1 MTALS
6 TLPIDAQPVV
16 TLAPAAP
23 TTPSASA
30 RRANRIV
37 LERYLAPLA
46 RFLSQSELT
55 EIVVNRPG
63 EVFTEGPNG
72 WQRHESADLSHAHLM
87 HLATAAAGYTRQ
99 DIASDHP
106 IVSTTLPGEE
116 RCQIV
121 VPPAVPAGT
130 VSLTIRKP
138 STVTMTL
145 EDFEERDLF
154 SDIRVTSDDLSD
166 DETELVRLR
175 DAGQWREFLALAVRS
190 RRNIIISGATG
201 SGKTTLSKGLIA
213 QIPAAERLV
222 TIEDT
227 AELVVPQPNHVRLLY
242 AKDGQGLAKVGPREL
257 LESCLRMRPDRI
269 LLQELRDGTAF
280 FYLRNV
286 NSGHPGSITT
296 VHADS
301 ARLAFEQLTLLVKE
315 SAEGRDL
322 ARDDIRNLLRQTVD
336 IVVQMKR
343 EHGRFRITEID
354 YDPARKRLSSA

>member
-1 MTALS
+1 MIQVASLERDGGR
-6 TLPIDAQPVV
+6 LVLARYLEP
-16 TLAPAAP
+16 LAP
-23 TTPSASA
+23 
-30 RRANRIV
+30 
-37 LERYLAPLA
+37 YLADN
-46 RFLSQSELT
+46 SLT
-55 EIVVNRPG
+55 EIVVNQPG
-63 EVFTEGPNG
+63 EIFVEGPGG
-72 WQRHESADLSHAHLM
+72 WTRHEAPALTHAYLS
-87 HLATAAAGYTRQ
+87 HLATAAAGHTRQ
-99 DIASDHP
+99 DIGPEHP
-106 IVSTTLPGEE
+106 VVSTTLIGEE

-138 STVTMTL
+138 SALTMTL
-145 EDFEERDLF
+145 DAFERTTLF
-154 SDIRVTSDDLSD
+154 DEVRVANDDLTA
-166 DETELVRLR
+166 DEHRL
-175 DAGQWREFLALAVRS
+175 LALKEAGAWHDFLKLAVET

-201 SGKTTLSKGLIA
+201 SGKTTLSKALIA
-213 QIPAAERLV
+213 AIPDQERLI

-227 AELVVPQPNHVRLLY
+227 AELVIPHPNCVRLLY
-242 AKDGQGLAKVGPREL
+242 AKDGQGVAKIGPREL

-322 ARDDIRNLLRQTVD
+322 HRDDIRSLLLLLVD
-336 IVVQMKR
+336 VVIQMQKR
-343 EHGRFRITEID
+343 DGRYRISEVY
-354 YDPARKRLSSA
+354 YDPVRKRAQIS

>member
-1 MTALS
+1 MT
-6 TLPIDAQPVV
+6 TV
-16 TLAPAAP
+16 
-23 TTPSASA
+23 A
-30 RRANRIV
+30 RIERDGSRLV
-37 LERYLAPLA
+37 LERYLEPLA
-46 RFLSQSELT
+46 PYLADESLT

-63 EVFTEGPNG
+63 EIFVEGPHG
-72 WQRHESADLSHAHLM
+72 WARHEAAALTHGHLL

-99 DIASDHP
+99 DIGP
-106 IVSTTLPGEE
+106 EYPVVSTTLIGEE

-121 VPPAVPAGT
+121 VPPAVPAST
-130 VSLTIRKP
+130 MSLTIRKP
-138 STVTMTL
+138 STLTMTL
-145 EDFEERDLF
+145 KALERAQLLD
-154 SDIRVTSDDLSD
+154 DVRAASDDLSV
-166 DETELVRLR
+166 DEHRLL
-175 DAGQWREFLALAVRS
+175 ALKEAAAWREFLEFAVLT
-190 RRNIIISGATG
+190 RRNILISGATG
-201 SGKTTLSKGLIA
+201 SGKTTLSKALIA
-213 QIPAAERLV
+213 AIPAHERLI

-227 AELVVPQPNHVRLLY
+227 AELAVPHQNCVRLLY

-322 ARDDIRNLLRQTVD
+322 HRDDIRSLLLLLVD
-336 IVVQMKR
+336 VVIQMQKR
-343 EHGRFRITEID
+343 GGRYRITEIY
-354 YDPARKRLSSA
+354 YDPVRKREHAR